1 MKKRSPTGATRVEVA
16 EKGSFGWLMRIRRG
30 ETFHQEFYSDRV
42 WGGKRAAQ
50 RAARERY
57 QQLAAELPERGSSE
71 NRLSVRNSTGA
82 VGVRLAH
89 SVDARGSGHAYD
101 SYVAFW
107 REDGRDATM
116 RFACNKYGERRAF
129 ALAVLARETRSR
141 DREWLELELDRRA
154 AQKRD
159 ARKRT
164 AAESTRRRAPKPSAV
179 AR

>member
-1 MKKRSPTGATRVEVA
+1 MKKRSPSGATRVEVP

-30 ETFHQEFYSDRV
+30 DAFHQEFFSDRV
-42 WGGKRAAQ
+42 YGGKRAAQ

-57 QQLAAELPERGSSE
+57 RQLEAELPAPGSSQ
-71 NRLSVRNSTGA
+71 RRPSVRNQTGT

-89 SVDARGSGHAYD
+89 SVDARGAGHAYD

-129 ALAVLARETRSR
+129 GLAVLARETRSR
-141 DREWLELELDRRA
+141 DREWLEQEFDRRA
-154 AQKRD
+154 ADKRK
-159 ARKRT
+159 ARKR
-164 AAESTRRRAPKPSAV
+164 AAEGATRRRTLGSRA